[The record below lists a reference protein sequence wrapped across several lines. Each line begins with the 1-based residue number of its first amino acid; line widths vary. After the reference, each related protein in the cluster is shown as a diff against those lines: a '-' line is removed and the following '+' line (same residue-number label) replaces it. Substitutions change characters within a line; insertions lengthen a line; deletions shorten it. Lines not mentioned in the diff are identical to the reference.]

1 MRHERAFLEQVV
13 ESLADGNDIDWSA
26 LEGRVDS
33 AEDRRVLEQLKI
45 LARIAEVHR
54 SHASEPEEDPSLA
67 LLRSRGFGAKVIPMP
82 VAAPADA
89 LPPGAVAPA
98 GNGAA
103 VNGVPVPGAA
113 VPLPLNATQ
122 VAPAPPPVQTRWGH
136 LELQERIGEGTFGEV
151 YRARDTQLDR
161 EVAVKLLRVGG
172 LSTDRQ
178 TRRVLREG
186 RSLARVEHDNVVAV
200 YGAEAHE
207 GRVGLW
213 MELIR
218 GATLEQLLRAHG
230 PFSARE
236 AALIGQDLCSAVA
249 AVHNTGLVHR
259 DIKAQNV
266 MREEGGRLVLMDFGA
281 GQPAGDASA
290 FGRITGTPMYLAPEV
305 LAGGESTAKSDI
317 YSIGVLLYH
326 LVTNDYP
333 VRANSLQELREAHA
347 QGRRTHLHDARP
359 ELPGGLIQVIERAIE
374 PDAQRRYQTAGEMQA
389 ALDRFLASPDDRES
403 DDLSWIPMPKPLVAR
418 LRRMGRTRALA
429 LAVAAGAACLALGAG
444 IAWQTFRHTSTLG
457 VTGQPNVIA
466 VIDLARG
473 NGVADYE
480 AAGVTEGIHDLL
492 STSEALHVVSRRSV
506 QAVSRQQLSTPELAQ
521 RLGANTLI
529 EGRLERAAENY
540 QLSLRLIRAGSDQS
554 VSLGTFTAPIS
565 QRLGLWQP
573 AAEAVARALRTPLPS
588 MPRPRLHA
596 TGVLASDAQE
606 KYARAR
612 YYLNTAGNFAHRN
625 LSARLFEEAIAI
637 APDFAEAHSGLART
651 YYAIASHPRENQR
664 DRLAEAREHAEHAL
678 RLDSSLAEAH
688 TVLGVVA
695 FYDWRWEDAEREF
708 TKAVMLSPSNE
719 FAVERYAMF
728 LASRGRVQEGITYLT
743 KVRRLDPLSPFVA
756 YSTAMLLTY
765 DERYDEALAELQ
777 RARKLDPSDTATH
790 LVSGRLLSA
799 AGRYDDA
806 IDSFRQALGGSA
818 GIRYALAEIGAAE
831 AGAGR
836 RNEAIRIAK
845 QLEDD
850 TARDPE
856 ERQQPELIGYLYA
869 KLGDNDRAFAWLERA
884 FDERIARVLWL
895 KVDPR
900 AKPLRNDPRFAA
912 LLARLDLQP

>member
-13 ESLADGNDIDWSA
+13 ESLADGNDIDWAA

-33 AEDRRVLEQLKI
+33 ADDRRVLEQLKI

-54 SHASEPEEDPSLA
+54 SHANEPEEPPLI
-67 LLRSRGFGAKVIPMP
+67 RSRGFGGNSFGGKVIPMP
-82 VAAPADA
+82 VPAAEALPANAAP
-89 LPPGAVAPA
+89 
-98 GNGAA
+98 
-103 VNGVPVPGAA
+103 
-113 VPLPLNATQ
+113 PLTATQ
-122 VAPAPPPVQTRWGH
+122 VALPPALIPPGQTRWGH
-136 LELQERIGEGTFGEV
+136 LELHERIGEGTFGEV

-281 GQPAGDASA
+281 GQPAGDNAA
-290 FGRITGTPMYLAPEV
+290 AAVGRLTGTPLYLAPEV
-305 LAGGESTAKSDI
+305 LAGGDSTPQSDI

-333 VRANSLQELREAHA
+333 ARANSLQELREAHA

-359 ELPGGLIQVIERAIE
+359 ELPRGLIQVIERATDA
-374 PDAQRRYQTAGEMQA
+374 DAQRRYQTAGEMQA
-389 ALDRFLASPDDRES
+389 ALDRFLASPDDRDS

-429 LAVAAGAACLALGAG
+429 LAVAAGVTCLALGAG

-457 VTGQPNVIA
+457 VTGPPNVIA
-466 VIDLARG
+466 VIDLTRG

-492 STSEALHVVSRRSV
+492 STSDALRVVSRRSV
-506 QAVSRQQLSTPELAQ
+506 QVVSQKQLSTPELAE
-521 RLGANTLI
+521 RLGADTLI
-529 EGRLERAAENY
+529 EGRLERVAEQY

-554 VSLGTFTAPIS
+554 VALGTFSAPIL
-565 QRLGLWQP
+565 QRLNLSQP
-573 AAEAVARALRTPLPS
+573 AAEAVAKALRTPLPATL
-588 MPRPRLHA
+588 RARLHA

-612 YYLNTAGNFAHRN
+612 YYLNTAGSWDHRN
-625 LSARLFEEAIAI
+625 LSARLFEEAIVI

-651 YYAIASHPRENQR
+651 YYAMAAQPRE
-664 DRLAEAREHAEHAL
+664 DAEARLVQAREHAEQAL
-678 RLDSSLAEAH
+678 QLDSTLPEAH
-688 TVLGVVA
+688 AVLGVVS

-708 TKAVMLSPSNE
+708 TKAVMLSPSHE

-728 LASRGRVQEGITYLT
+728 LAARGRVQEGITQLI
-743 KVRRLDPLSPFVA
+743 KLRRLDPLSPFVA
-756 YSTAMLLTY
+756 YSLASLLTY
-765 DERYDEALAELQ
+765 DGRYDDALVEVQ
-777 RARKLDPSDTATH
+777 RARSLDPSDLAVH
-790 LVSGRLLSA
+790 VVRGRVLSA

-806 IDSFRQALGGSA
+806 IDSFRRALGSVA
-818 GIRYALAEIGAAE
+818 GVRYALAEIGAAE

-836 RNEAIRIAK
+836 RGEAIRIAR
-845 QLEDD
+845 QLEDE
-850 TARDPE
+850 TARAPE
-856 ERQQPELIGYLYA
+856 ERLQPELIGYLYA
-869 KLGDNDRAFAWLERA
+869 QLGDHDRAFAWLERA
-884 FDERIARVLWL
+884 IDERSARVLWL

-900 AKPLRNDPRFAA
+900 AKPLRHDPRFAA
-912 LLARLDLQP
+912 LLARLELQP

>member
-13 ESLADGNDIDWSA
+13 ESLADGNDIDWAA
-26 LEGRVDS
+26 LDGRVDS
-33 AEDRRVLEQLKI
+33 ADDRRVLEQLKI

-54 SHASEPEEDPSLA
+54 SHANEPEEPP
-67 LLRSRGFGAKVIPMP
+67 LLRSRGFGANGIGGKIIPMP
-82 VAAPADA
+82 VPTPADA
-89 LPPGAVAPA
+89 LPAIGTGAAAPPLTATQVVAPA
-98 GNGAA
+98 T
-103 VNGVPVPGAA
+103 PS
-113 VPLPLNATQ
+113 Q
-122 VAPAPPPVQTRWGH
+122 MRWGH
-136 LELQERIGEGTFGEV
+136 LELHERIGEGTFGDV

-281 GQPAGDASA
+281 GQPVGDSASA
-290 FGRITGTPMYLAPEV
+290 LGRLTGTPLYLSPEV
-305 LAGGESTAKSDI
+305 LAGGESTPQSDI

-333 VRANSLQELREAHA
+333 ARASSLQELREAHA

-389 ALDRFLASPDDRES
+389 ALDRFLASPDDREA

-429 LAVAAGAACLALGAG
+429 LVVAAGVTCLALGAG

-473 NGVADYE
+473 SGVADYE

-492 STSEALHVVSRRSV
+492 STSDALRVVSRRSV
-506 QAVSRQQLSTPELAQ
+506 QVVSQQQLSTPELAS
-521 RLGANTLI
+521 RLGADTLI
-529 EGRLERAAENY
+529 EGRLERVAQNY
-540 QLSLRLIRAGSDQS
+540 QLSLRLVRAGSDRS
-554 VSLGTFTAPIS
+554 VALGTFSAPIS
-565 QRLGLWQP
+565 QRLGLSQP
-573 AAEAVARALRTPLPS
+573 AAEAVAKELRTPLPS
-588 MPRPRLHA
+588 MARPRLHA
-596 TGVLASDAQE
+596 SGVLASDAQE

-612 YYLNTAGNFAHRN
+612 YYLNTAGNWDHRN
-625 LSARLFEEAIAI
+625 LSARLFEEAIII

-651 YYAIASHPRENQR
+651 YYAMINHPRE
-664 DRLAEAREHAEHAL
+664 DAKARLAQAREHAEHAL
-678 RLDSSLAEAH
+678 RLDTSLPEAH
-688 TVLGVVA
+688 AVLGVVA

-708 TKAVMLSPSNE
+708 TKAVMLSPSHE
-719 FAVERYAMF
+719 FAVERFAMF
-728 LASRGRVQEGITYLT
+728 LAARGRVQEGITQLM

-756 YSTAMLLTY
+756 YSLASLLTY
-765 DERYDEALAELQ
+765 DGRYDEALVEVQ
-777 RARKLDPSDTATH
+777 RARSLDPADTAMH
-790 LVSGRLLSA
+790 VVRGRVLSA

-806 IDSFRQALGGSA
+806 IDSFRHALGSVA
-818 GIRYALAEIGAAE
+818 GVRYALAEIGAAE

-836 RNEAIRIAK
+836 RSEAIRIAQ

-856 ERQQPELIGYLYA
+856 ERLQPELIGYLYA
-869 KLGDNDRAFAWLERA
+869 QLGDLDRAFVWLERA
-884 FDERIARVLWL
+884 VDERTARVLWL

-912 LLARLDLQP
+912 LLARLELQP

>member
-26 LEGRVDS
+26 LE
-33 AEDRRVLEQLKI
+33 DRADNAHDKRVLAQLKI

-54 SHASEPEEDPSLA
+54 THAGEPEEDQSLA
-67 LLRSRGFGAKVIPMP
+67 LLRSRGFGLGGKVIPMP
-82 VAAPADA
+82 VPAPAEG
-89 LPPGAVAPA
+89 PPGA
-98 GNGAA
+98 
-103 VNGVPVPGAA
+103 
-113 VPLPLNATQ
+113 PLPLAATQ
-122 VAPAPPPVQTRWGH
+122 ATAAPPPAQTRWGH
-136 LELQERIGEGTFGEV
+136 LELQERIGDGTFGEV

-186 RSLARVEHDNVVAV
+186 RSLAKVEHDNVVAV

-249 AVHNTGLVHR
+249 AVHNSGLVHR

-281 GQPAGDASA
+281 GQTAGDASA
-290 FGRITGTPMYLAPEV
+290 FARITGTPLYLAPEV

-326 LVTNDYP
+326 LVTSDYP
-333 VRANSLQELREAHA
+333 TRANSLQELREAHA

-359 ELPGGLIQVIERAIE
+359 ELPGGLIQVIERALQ
-374 PDAQRRYQTAGEMQA
+374 PDGQRRYQTAGEMQA
-389 ALDRFLASPDDRES
+389 ALDRFLASPDDRDS
-403 DDLSWIPMPKPLVAR
+403 DDLSWIPLPKPLIVR

-429 LAVAAGAACLALGAG
+429 VVVAGVVACFGLGAG
-444 IAWQTFRHTSTLG
+444 LAWQTFRHTAVAPG
-457 VTGQPNVIA
+457 IAGQPSVIA

-492 STSEALHVVSRRSV
+492 STSEALRVVSRRSV
-506 QAVSRQQLSTPELAQ
+506 QVVSQQQLSSPELAK
-521 RLGANTLI
+521 RLGADTLI
-529 EGRLERAAENY
+529 EGRLERVAQNY
-540 QLSLRLIRAGSDQS
+540 QLTLRLIRAGSDQS
-554 VSLGTFTAPIS
+554 VALGTFTAPIS
-565 QRLGLWQP
+565 QRLGLSQP
-573 AAEAVARALRTPLPS
+573 AAQAAAKMLRSPLPATA
-588 MPRPRLHA
+588 RPRFHA
-596 TGVLASDAQE
+596 SGVLATDAQE

-612 YYLNTAGNFAHRN
+612 YYLNTAGNWDHRN
-625 LSARLFEEAIAI
+625 LSARLFQEAIAI

-651 YYAIASHPRENQR
+651 YYAMINQPRE
-664 DRLAEAREHAEHAL
+664 DAPARLAQAREHAEEAL
-678 RLDSSLAEAH
+678 RLDSSLPEARA
-688 TVLGVVA
+688 VMGIVA

-708 TKAVMLSPSNE
+708 TKAVLLSPSNE

-728 LASRGRVQEGITYLT
+728 LAARGRVQEGITQLV

-756 YSTAMLLTY
+756 YSLASLLSY
-765 DERYDEALAELQ
+765 DERFDEALAEVQ
-777 RARKLDPSDTATH
+777 RARSLDPSDIAVH
-790 LVSGRLLSA
+790 VVRGRVLSA

-806 IDSFRQALGGSA
+806 IESFRYALGGVA
-818 GIRYALAEIGAAE
+818 GVSYALAEIGAAE

-836 RNEAIRIAK
+836 REEALRIAR
-845 QLEDD
+845 QLEDGKSHD
-850 TARDPE
+850 QD
-856 ERQQPELIGYLYA
+856 ERMQPEMIGYLYA
-869 KLGDNDRAFAWLERA
+869 RLGDRDRAFAWLQRA
-884 FDERIARVLWL
+884 VDERTPRALWL

-900 AKPLRNDPRFAA
+900 TKPLRDDPRFAT
-912 LLARLDLQP
+912 LLARLNLQP